1 MKLFTMSFAMLLTMV
16 WTANA
21 QAPALAYNFTGKEIV
36 MGGRFAAVPEWQLG
50 KAPLIRVS
58 DDGSWSAGLERR
70 TFLEPPTANSL
81 HGDKG
86 LTLFAEVRF
95 NQPATDEHGN
105 HSYDMIFFK
114 DKEFLLGRSPK
125 GLYFN
130 LALNGDWVLHISAP
144 LPPVGQFTKLAVVLS
159 KTAEEQYTYILYV
172 DGKEVARGEAKGKY
186 KTTDNPLRL
195 FIGWGKQ
202 WLFGGDVRRVAIYD
216 EPLSEDTVN
225 NL

>member
-1 MKLFTMSFAMLLTMV
+1 MKLFTITFAILLTMA

-21 QAPALAYNFTGKEIV
+21 QVPALAYNFMAKKIA
-36 MGGRFAAVPEWQLG
+36 MSGRFAAVPEWQLG

-58 DDGSWSAGLERR
+58 DDGTWSAGLDKR
-70 TFLEPPTANSL
+70 TFLELPTASSL
-81 HGDKG
+81 HGNKG

-95 NQPATDEHGN
+95 NQPATDKHGN
-105 HSYDMIFFK
+105 NSYDMIFFK
-114 DKEFLLGRSPK
+114 DKEFLLGRSQK

-130 LALNGDWVLHISAP
+130 LALNGDWILHINAP
-144 LPPVGQFTKLAVVLS
+144 QPPVGQFTKLAVVLS
-159 KTAEEQYTYILYV
+159 KTAEEQYTYILYI
-172 DGKEVARGEAKGKY
+172 DGKDVAHGEAKGKY
-186 KTTDNPLRL
+186 NTTGNPLRL

-216 EPLSEDTVN
+216 EPLSEEAAS